1 MTERKKFIIDRSKWR
16 SGGYGINAIGK
27 GGTKLLNNE
36 GYMCCLGQICLQLG
50 INESLISLKNSP
62 EDIAIFSIDEKN
74 KLKEISLLNANTEII
89 ENSKFC
95 VNLMIAN
102 DNDTSTT
109 SFREI
114 ELINL
119 FDIID
124 VDVEFV
130 GEVVLYME

>member
-1 MTERKKFIIDRSKWR
+1 MTERKKFTIDRSKWR
-16 SGGYGINAIGK
+16 SGGYGINAIGR
-27 GGTKLLNNE
+27 GGTRLLNHE

-50 INESLISLKNSP
+50 INKSLLLVKHTP
-62 EDIAIFSIDEKN
+62 EDIIELSIDKKN